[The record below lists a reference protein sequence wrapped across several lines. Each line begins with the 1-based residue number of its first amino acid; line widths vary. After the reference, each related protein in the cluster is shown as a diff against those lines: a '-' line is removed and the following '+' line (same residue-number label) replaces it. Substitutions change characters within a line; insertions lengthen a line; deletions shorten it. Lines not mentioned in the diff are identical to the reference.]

1 MLPKISL
8 THYRHFQGFV
18 SVLYW
23 KTSCRTEKFWGRH
36 SLFFKNCIIKRHFA
50 AESAAENNV
59 NFKSNSPFS
68 VQIPQNSSYV
78 LDSELA
84 DQIVTA
90 LRKNQADPNVPV
102 LESNPGIGLVTRKL
116 VQAGVKRVLAVEAI
130 EEFLPSM
137 LKLQGELDHKVLTV
151 FHWDYTL
158 VWLRVVEANSIYQ
171 QHEDA
176 VIAYIPPKKSSDGP
190 PLTVFTVLPENKEAM
205 FLLYL
210 IMSFS
215 GQSGFFTLGHPEW
228 FLVISPTLYRKLLL
242 CKMEKDRPLAHYS
255 PFAMCLEV
263 LFDIH
268 LCSELPGWKFTPN
281 FKTKKFKDE
290 NLVAGVSS
298 DMRYLIRLTPHS
310 NVYDI
315 IALSEV
321 ETFLNFLRQMMSKR
335 TQRLIIRMEELVPNC
350 GIRLIAA
357 GHTMIE
363 QTGDLS
369 PYNFL
374 QIFKE
379 MKTWPEYDGS
389 PMKHHLF
396 DSAGHLFDDDPDLK
410 S

>member
-1 MLPKISL
+1 MKTIWRKA
-8 THYRHFQGFV
+8 HV
-18 SVLYW
+18 S
-23 KTSCRTEKFWGRH
+23 R
-36 SLFFKNCIIKRHFA
+36 
-50 AESAAENNV
+50 ESAAENNV

-102 LESNPGIGLVTRKL
+102 LESNPGKL
-116 VQAGVKRVLAVEAI
+116 SE
-130 EEFLPSM
+130 
-137 LKLQGELDHKVLTV
+137 KLQGELDHKVLTV

-228 FLVISPTLYRKLLL
+228 FL
-242 CKMEKDRPLAHYS
+242 
-255 PFAMCLEV
+255 
-263 LFDIH
+263 
-268 LCSELPGWKFTPN
+268 
-281 FKTKKFKDE
+281 DE